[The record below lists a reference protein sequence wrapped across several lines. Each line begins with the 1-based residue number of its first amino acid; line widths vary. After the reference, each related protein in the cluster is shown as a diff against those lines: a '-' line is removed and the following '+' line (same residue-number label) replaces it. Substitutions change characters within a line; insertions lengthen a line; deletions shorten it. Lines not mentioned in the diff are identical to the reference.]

1 MPSVV
6 SELYEFGSFQLDPAE
21 RLLLCEGRPVPMTP
35 KAFDMLV
42 ALVERSGHLVEKE
55 ELMKAVWPDSFVEE
69 GNLCVTVSLLRKALN
84 VNRDGHKYIETV
96 SKRGYR
102 FVAGVKQTRQDIPSP
117 LTIGH
122 IEAPSVIDPR
132 SEGPM
137 PLRSRIEA
145 APPASFAK
153 TQSRILLTL
162 LAAAVVA
169 GTFFFSRMGAT
180 RAGTVSQGAEGAAV
194 RSLAILPFQNLGPN
208 DEYIGLAMADALT
221 TRLGNTGKIVMRPTS
236 AIQKYAN
243 SPQDPQAAGREQGVD
258 AVLGGRIQRES
269 DRVRVTVQLIRV
281 RDGVQLWADTFD
293 EKSTNIFA
301 MEDAVSEHVARSIRL
316 QLNGEEKKRIAKRPT
331 DSREAYEAYIRG
343 RYFWNKRTDEGM
355 KKGLAYFR
363 EAIALDP
370 TFAQAYVGIADSYA
384 TLGLYAALPPKEAF
398 PAAKEAGKKALEMD
412 HSLAEAHATLGFI
425 AFYYDWNGL
434 VAENEFRQ
442 AFDNNA
448 NYAIAHSWNG
458 ENLAAMGR
466 FPEAISEAKLAQE
479 NDPLSMSINTN
490 AGWTLFLAGRHGEA
504 MEALKKIIEIDP
516 SFPRALFRLGS
527 AYENR
532 GMYGEAIAELQKA
545 VQLSAGDPYYEGA
558 LGHAYAV
565 SGNVSAARRML
576 DLLKSRSRRQYIPA
590 YAIALIYAGLGE
602 KDNAF
607 LWLGKAYDD
616 RSTSLAYLKVDP
628 VLNSLRSDPRFVGLV
643 QRIAF

>member
-1 MPSVV
+1 
-6 SELYEFGSFQLDPAE
+6 
-21 RLLLCEGRPVPMTP
+21 
-35 KAFDMLV
+35 
-42 ALVERSGHLVEKE
+42 
-55 ELMKAVWPDSFVEE
+55 
-69 GNLCVTVSLLRKALN
+69 
-84 VNRDGHKYIETV
+84 
-96 SKRGYR
+96 
-102 FVAGVKQTRQDIPSP
+102 
-117 LTIGH
+117 
-122 IEAPSVIDPR
+122 
-132 SEGPM
+132 
-137 PLRSRIEA
+137 
-145 APPASFAK
+145 
-153 TQSRILLTL
+153 
-162 LAAAVVA
+162 
-169 GTFFFSRMGAT
+169 
-180 RAGTVSQGAEGAAV
+180 
-194 RSLAILPFQNLGPN
+194 LGPN

-243 SPQDPQAAGREQGVD
+243 APQDPQAAGREQGVD

-301 MEDAVSEHVARSIRL
+301 MEDSVSEHVARSIRL
-316 QLNGEEKKRIAKRPT
+316 QLNGEEKKRFAKRPT
-331 DSREAYEAYIRG
+331 DSSEAYEAYIRG

-370 TFAQAYVGIADSYA
+370 TFAQAYVGVADSYA
-384 TLGLYAALPPKEAF
+384 TLGLYAVLPPKEAF
-398 PAAKEAGKKALEMD
+398 PAAKEAGRKALEMD

-434 VAENEFRQ
+434 AAESEFRQ

-516 SFPRALFRLGS
+516 GFPRAHFRLGS

-532 GMYGEAIAELQKA
+532 GMYGQAIVELQKA

-565 SGNVSAARRML
+565 SGNVGAARRL
-576 DLLKSRSRRQYIPA
+576 LELLKSRSRRRYIPA

-607 LWLGKAYDD
+607 IWLGKAYED

-643 QRIAF
+643 QSIAF

>member
-1 MPSVV
+1 MPSIVK
-6 SELYEFGSFQLDPAE
+6 ELYEFGSFQLDPGE

-42 ALVERSGHLVEKE
+42 ALVARSGHLVEKE

-69 GNLCVTVSLLRKALN
+69 GNLCVTVSLLRKALT
-84 VNRDGHKYIETV
+84 VDRDGHKYIETV

-102 FVAGVKQTRQDIPSP
+102 FVAGVKQRRPDRPAP
-117 LTIGH
+117 LTIEH
-122 IEAPSVIDPR
+122 METPAVIDAS
-132 SEGPM
+132 SEAHLF
-137 PLRSRIEA
+137 LRARVEA
-145 APPASFAK
+145 APAAIAK
-153 TQSRILLTL
+153 TQSRILVTL
-162 LAAAVVA
+162 ASVAVVVGA
-169 GTFFFSRMGAT
+169 FFFSRMSTT
-180 RAGTVSQGAEGAAV
+180 RGVTVSQGAEETAV
-194 RSLAILPFQNLGPN
+194 KSLAVLPFQNLGPS

-236 AIQKYAN
+236 ATEKYAN
-243 SPQDPQAAGREQGVD
+243 APQDPQTVGREQGVD

-293 EKSTNIFA
+293 DKFTNIFA
-301 MEDAVSEHVARSIRL
+301 MEDAVSAHVARSIGL
-316 QLNGEEKKRIAKRPT
+316 QLNGEEKKRFAKRPT
-331 DSREAYEAYIRG
+331 DNREAYEAYIRG
-343 RYFWNKRTDEGM
+343 RYFWDKRTDEGM

-384 TLGLYAALPPKEAF
+384 TLGLYAVLPPKEAF
-398 PAAKEAGKKALEMD
+398 PAAKEAGRKALEMD
-412 HSLAEAHATLGFI
+412 PSLAEAHATLGFV
-425 AFYYDWNGL
+425 AFYYDWDGRT
-434 VAENEFRQ
+434 VDSEFRQ
-442 AFDNNA
+442 AFDKNA
-448 NYAIAHSWNG
+448 NYAIGHSWNG
-458 ENLAAMGR
+458 EALAAMGR
-466 FPEAISEAKLAQE
+466 FPEAIHEAKLAQE

-490 AGWTLFLAGRHGEA
+490 AGWTLFLAGHKSEA

-516 SFPRALFRLGS
+516 NFPRAHFRLGS
-527 AYENR
+527 AYEDR
-532 GMYGEAIAELQKA
+532 SMYPEAIAELQKA

-576 DLLKSRSRRQYIPA
+576 ALLKSSSRQRYIPA
-590 YAIALIYAGLGE
+590 YAIALIYAGLAE

-607 LWLGKAYDD
+607 FWLEKARED

-628 VLNSLRSDPRFVGLV
+628 VLNSLRSHPRFAGLL
-643 QRIAF
+643 QNIAF

>member
-1 MPSVV
+1 MPSIVKV
-6 SELYEFGSFQLDPAE
+6 LYEFGSFQLDPGE

-42 ALVERSGHLVEKE
+42 ALVARSGHLVEKE

-69 GNLCVTVSLLRKALN
+69 GNLCVTVSLLRKALT
-84 VNRDGHKYIETV
+84 VDRDGHKYIETV

-102 FVAGVKQTRQDIPSP
+102 FVAVVKQTRPDRPAP
-117 LTIGH
+117 LTIDH
-122 IEAPSVIDPR
+122 VETPAVIDAS
-132 SEGPM
+132 SEARLS
-137 PLRSRIEA
+137 LRARVEA
-145 APPASFAK
+145 APATIAK
-153 TQSRILLTL
+153 TQSRILVTL
-162 LAAAVVA
+162 ASVAVVV
-169 GTFFFSRMGAT
+169 GTFFFSRMLAT
-180 RAGTVSQGAEGAAV
+180 RGVTVSQGAEETAV
-194 RSLAILPFQNLGPN
+194 KSLAVLPFQNLGPS

-236 AIQKYAN
+236 GIEKYAN
-243 SPQDPQAAGREQGVD
+243 APQDPQTVGREQGVD
-258 AVLGGRIQRES
+258 AVLGGRIQRDS

-293 EKSTNIFA
+293 DKFTNIFA
-301 MEDAVSEHVARSIRL
+301 MEDAVSGHIARSIGL
-316 QLNGEEKKRIAKRPT
+316 QLNGEEKKRFAKRPT
-331 DSREAYEAYIRG
+331 DNREAYEAYIRG
-343 RYFWNKRTDEGM
+343 RYFWDKRTDEGM

-370 TFAQAYVGIADSYA
+370 KFAQAYVGIADSYA
-384 TLGLYAALPPKEAF
+384 TLGLYAVLPPKEAF
-398 PAAKEAGKKALEMD
+398 PAAKEAGRKALAMD
-412 HSLAEAHATLGFI
+412 PSLAEAHATLGFV
-425 AFYYDWNGL
+425 AFYYDWDGRT
-434 VAENEFRQ
+434 VDSEFRQ
-442 AFDNNA
+442 AFDKNA
-448 NYAIAHSWNG
+448 NYAIGHSWNG
-458 ENLAAMGR
+458 EALAAMGR
-466 FPEAISEAKLAQE
+466 FPEAIHEAKLAQE

-490 AGWTLFLAGRHGEA
+490 AGWTLFLAGHKGEA

-516 SFPRALFRLGS
+516 NFPRAHFRLGS
-527 AYENR
+527 AYEDR

-576 DLLKSRSRRQYIPA
+576 ALLKSSSRQRYIPA

-607 LWLGKAYDD
+607 FWLEKARED

-628 VLNSLRSDPRFVGLV
+628 VLNSLRSHPRFAGLL
-643 QRIAF
+643 QNIAF

>member
-6 SELYEFGSFQLDPAE
+6 KELYEFGSFELDPTE
-21 RLLLCEGRPVPMTP
+21 RLLLCQGRPVPMTP

-42 ALVERSGHLVEKE
+42 ALVARSGHLVEKE
-55 ELMKAVWPDSFVEE
+55 ELMRAVWPDSFVEE
-69 GNLCVTVSLLRKALN
+69 GNLCVTVSLLRKALH
-84 VNRDGHKYIETV
+84 VHPEGHKYIETV

-102 FVAGVKQTRQDIPSP
+102 FVAGVKQTRQDSPSP
-117 LTIGH
+117 LTIDR
-122 IEAPSVIDPR
+122 IEEPSFIDPGN
-132 SEGPM
+132 EVPI
-137 PLRSRIEA
+137 PSRPEFKPA
-145 APPASFAK
+145 PASIPK
-153 TQSRILLTL
+153 TQSRIWLTFA
-162 LAAAVVA
+162 AAAVVA
-169 GTFFFSRMGAT
+169 GTFFFSRLLPTKAIS
-180 RAGTVSQGAEGAAV
+180 RGAEATAV
-194 RSLAILPFQNLGPN
+194 RSLAILPFQNLGAN

-221 TRLGNTGKIVMRPTS
+221 TRLGNTGKILIRPTS

-243 SPQDPQAAGREQGVD
+243 SPQDPLVVGREQGVD
-258 AVLGGRIQRES
+258 AVLRGGIQRES
-269 DRVRVTVQLIRV
+269 DRVRVTVQLIRA

-293 EKSTNIFA
+293 GKSTNIFA
-301 MEDAVSEHVARSIRL
+301 LEDSVSEHVARSIGL
-316 QLNGEEKKRIAKRPT
+316 QLNGEEKKRFARRPT
-331 DSREAYEAYIRG
+331 ENRQAYEAYIRG

-355 KKGLAYFR
+355 KKGFEYFQQ
-363 EAIALDP
+363 AIVLDP

-384 TLGLYAALPPKEAF
+384 TLGLYAAMPPKEAF

-412 HSLAEAHATLGFI
+412 PALAEAHATLGFI
-425 AFYYDWNGL
+425 AFYYDWDG
-434 VAENEFRQ
+434 VAVESEFRQ
-442 AFDNNA
+442 AFDKNT
-448 NYAIAHSWNG
+448 NYAIGHSWHG
-458 ENLAAMGR
+458 EALAAMGR

-490 AGWTLFLAGRHGEA
+490 AGWTLFLAGRHAEA

-516 SFPRALFRLGS
+516 NFPRAHFRLGS
-527 AYENR
+527 AYEDG
-532 GMYGEAIAELQKA
+532 GMHADAIAELQKA

-576 DLLKSRSRRQYIPA
+576 VVLKSRSTKRYIPA

-607 LWLGKAYDD
+607 LWLEKACED

-628 VLNSLRSDPRFVGLV
+628 VLNSLRSDPRFSALV
-643 QRIAF
+643 QRIAL

>member
-1 MPSVV
+1 MPSLVK
-6 SELYEFGSFQLDPAE
+6 ELYEFGSFQLDPGE

-84 VNRDGHKYIETV
+84 VHRDGHKYIETV

-301 MEDAVSEHVARSIRL
+301 MEE
-316 QLNGEEKKRIAKRPT
+316 
-331 DSREAYEAYIRG
+331 G

-516 SFPRALFRLGS
+516 SFPRAHFRLGS

>member
-42 ALVERSGHLVEKE
+42 ALVARSGHLVEKE

-84 VNRDGHKYIETV
+84 VHREGHKYIETV

-102 FVAGVKQTRQDIPSP
+102 FVAGVKQTRQDTPSP
-117 LTIGH
+117 LPNGH
-122 IEAPSVIDPR
+122 NEAPAVIEPG
-132 SEGPM
+132 SEAQI
-137 PLRSRIEA
+137 PLRSRLEA
-145 APPASFAK
+145 ASASVAK

-162 LAAAVVA
+162 AAAAAVA
-169 GTFFFSRMGAT
+169 GTFFFSRMVPI
-180 RAGTVSQGAEGAAV
+180 RAGTISQGAEAAAV
-194 RSLAILPFQNLGPN
+194 RSLAVLPFQNLGAN
-208 DEYIGLAMADALT
+208 DEYMGLAMADALT

-236 AIQKYAN
+236 AIQKYA
-243 SPQDPQAAGREQGVD
+243 SAPQDPQAAGREQGVD
-258 AVLGGRIQRES
+258 AVLGGRIQREG
-269 DRVRVTVQLIRV
+269 DRVRLTVQLIRV

-301 MEDAVSEHVARSIRL
+301 MEDAVSEHVAQSIRL
-316 QLNGEEKKRIAKRPT
+316 QLNGKEKKRFAKRPT
-331 DSREAYEAYIRG
+331 DSGEAYEAYIRG

-370 TFAQAYVGIADSYA
+370 TFAQAYVGVADSYA
-384 TLGLYAALPPKEAF
+384 TLGLYAVLPPKEAF

-412 HSLAEAHATLGFI
+412 DSLAEAHATLGLI

-434 VAENEFRQ
+434 AAESEFRQ
-442 AFDNNA
+442 AFDKNA
-448 NYAIAHSWNG
+448 NYAIAHSWSG
-458 ENLAAMGR
+458 ENLAALGR

-516 SFPRALFRLGS
+516 SFPRAHFRLGS
-527 AYENR
+527 AYENG

-565 SGNVSAARRML
+565 SGNARAARRML
-576 DLLKSRSRRQYIPA
+576 VVLKSRSRQQYIPA

-602 KDNAF
+602 KDKAF
-607 LWLGKAYDD
+607 SWLGKAYED

-628 VLNSLRSDPRFVGLV
+628 VLNSLRADPRFVALV

>member
-1 MPSVV
+1 
-6 SELYEFGSFQLDPAE
+6 
-21 RLLLCEGRPVPMTP
+21 MTP

-42 ALVERSGHLVEKE
+42 TLVARSGHLVEKE
-55 ELMKAVWPDSFVEE
+55 ELMKEVWPDSFVEE

-84 VNRDGHKYIETV
+84 AHRDGHKYIETV

-102 FVAGVKQTRQDIPSP
+102 FVAEVKQTRQDAPSP
-117 LTIGH
+117 LTNGQM
-122 IEAPSVIDPR
+122 EAPAVIEPR
-132 SEGPM
+132 SEAQIPSC
-137 PLRSRIEA
+137 SRIEA
-145 APPASFAK
+145 APASIAK
-153 TQSRILLTL
+153 TQSRIWLT
-162 LAAAVVA
+162 LAAAAAVTGA
-169 GTFFFSRMGAT
+169 FFFSRMAPI
-180 RAGTVSQGAEGAAV
+180 RAGTISQGAEAADI
-194 RSLAILPFQNLGPN
+194 RSLAVLPFQNLGAN
-208 DEYIGLAMADALT
+208 DEYMGLAMADALT

-243 SPQDPQAAGREQGVD
+243 APQDPQAAGREQGVD
-258 AVLGGRIQRES
+258 AVLGGRIQREG
-269 DRVRVTVQLIRV
+269 DRVRLTVQLIRV

-316 QLNGEEKKRIAKRPT
+316 QLNGKEKMRFAKRPT
-331 DSREAYEAYIRG
+331 DSGEAYQAYIRG

-370 TFAQAYVGIADSYA
+370 TFAQAYVGVADSYA
-384 TLGLYAALPPKEAF
+384 TLGLYAVLPPKEAF

-412 HSLAEAHATLGFI
+412 DSLAEAHATLGLI

-434 VAENEFRQ
+434 AAESEFRQ
-442 AFDNNA
+442 AFDKNA

-458 ENLAAMGR
+458 ENLAALGR
-466 FPEAISEAKLAQE
+466 FPEAISEARLAQE

-516 SFPRALFRLGS
+516 SFPRAHFRLGS
-527 AYENR
+527 AYENGGR
-532 GMYGEAIAELQKA
+532 YGEAIAELQKA

-558 LGHAYAV
+558 LGHTYAV
-565 SGNVSAARRML
+565 SGNVRAARRML
-576 DLLKSRSRRQYIPA
+576 ALLKSRSRQQYIPA

-602 KDNAF
+602 KEKAF
-607 LWLGKAYDD
+607 TWLGKAYDD

-628 VLNSLRSDPRFVGLV
+628 VLNSLRSDPRFVALV